1 MALTKDQWFAKIRTW
16 VPEWFFEAGYFQTA
30 DFQGI
35 AAVFALLETSV
46 EEFRDETFITKADGA
61 YLDMHGAERSVPRLP
76 MEVDHPNYDARI
88 RSIVNVSDRVSLK
101 RLVDSLLVVGESTI
115 VEHAYGSAYLNRN
128 TYFNR
133 AAVLSEIYYNA
144 FSIVIPPQIHDP
156 FDFLNRT
163 TFANRESF
171 LGTNES
177 SLELFKQI
185 VEAVNNA
192 KAFGVLYRIL
202 ETSA

>member
-1 MALTKDQWFAKIRTW
+1 
-16 VPEWFFEAGYFQTA
+16 
-30 DFQGI
+30 
-35 AAVFALLETSV
+35 
-46 EEFRDETFITKADGA
+46 
-61 YLDMHGAERSVPRLP
+61 